1 MSKALDIEKKPSL
14 RISPYVFGRIGVK
27 NKVMYLID
35 PKGDGTKMGVPERV
49 VLARWRQRQFPNHS
63 FSGEKL
69 SSTIW
74 RAVASAYGM
83 NAEKICKLSLEKIQS
98 IKDEKVEELN
108 STGFLK
114 LPAASTLHALCFIC
128 GPKRI
133 QVLLDKHTSEEHKG
147 KSGVPDLFL
156 YSINQTTSKP
166 SIARFVEV
174 KKPDE
179 PISPVQKEEIALLN
193 SLGLH
198 ARVMRLIEK
207 SKTTELKK

>member
-1 MSKALDIEKKPSL
+1 MLPWYTLKHDR
-14 RISPYVFGRIGVK
+14 RIVLERQQLPYK
-27 NKVMYLID
+27 NPL
-35 PKGDGTKMGVPERV
+35 
-49 VLARWRQRQFPNHS
+49 
-63 FSGEKL
+63 
-69 SSTIW
+69 
-74 RAVASAYGM
+74 
-83 NAEKICKLSLEKIQS
+83 
-98 IKDEKVEELN
+98 EELN
-108 STGFLK
+108 SAGFLK

-198 ARVMRLIEK
+198 ARVMRLIENQK
-207 SKTTELKK
+207 LLS